1 MRNRKFQKHR
11 KHWIHH
17 SPMKRQRYQMHQKQ
31 VTARISGCR
40 FCFWQSQQEVW
51 QDFISAE
58 KGKANKETIGYDWEL
73 LCEAPFFIQKNHRK
87 EQKTMMKAMEKR
99 QEARKNQEKTLKR
112 MMAYQKK
119 AEQMVSRKRVNH
131 HMIRKG

>member
-1 MRNRKFQKHR
+1 MN
-11 KHWIHH
+11 
-17 SPMKRQRYQMHQKQ
+17 
-31 VTARISGCR
+31 
-40 FCFWQSQQEVW
+40 
-51 QDFISAE
+51 E
-58 KGKANKETIGYDWEL
+58 KLKKETPIPSRLRGRGVEVSKTLFYT
-73 LCEAPFFIQKNHRK
+73 KNHRK

-119 AEQMVSRKRVNH
+119 AEQMISRKRMNH